1 MVSSNYSFF
10 PEHHLVH
17 NTSLFPRFPINFPP
31 FRASLPLQLTKDKK
45 ALFLRLPTRN
55 KSPSSRFLRAPLP
68 LICPPLCALPTPR
81 CADFHPPLS
90 ARIAPTSTPSTF
102 PLAGGLRIPFT
113 ATPTPGRCRPLSSPG
128 ASPYPRPA
136 AGDHR
141 RARAHTFLS
150 HASPTLPSL
159 RLIAGF
165 PGARLARPA
174 GRPGSH
180 VCVRPLPRLPARPA
194 PPRPGTEGRCSSPA
208 TASEPPKP
216 PSRPH
221 DASAGPR
228 HSPEILRALQAHPP
242 PPPRLATKPPWVS
255 QAPRSGPAAPRVLAA
270 AAIFL

>member
-150 HASPTLPSL
+150 HASPTLPPLGKLSCWLCSL
-159 RLIAGF
+159 FLKHDKQVVFLFALMVLSTKRGSVGLSDRCFCLMRFLLYCIGF
-165 PGARLARPA
+165 PEKKL
-174 GRPGSH
+174 
-180 VCVRPLPRLPARPA
+180 
-194 PPRPGTEGRCSSPA
+194 
-208 TASEPPKP
+208 
-216 PSRPH
+216 
-221 DASAGPR
+221 
-228 HSPEILRALQAHPP
+228 
-242 PPPRLATKPPWVS
+242 
-255 QAPRSGPAAPRVLAA
+255 
-270 AAIFL
+270 